1 MKLIYLVLSE
11 GSELEF
17 VGTDDNYNVL
27 KEEYLK
33 YMSTGEQEIY
43 LYSFP
48 NEGELL
54 INFDE
59 LVCIYAEEDTEEL
72 DDMEEDILEE

>member
-17 VGTDDNYNVL
+17 VGTDVDYTIL

-33 YMSTGEQEIY
+33 YMKTGEQEQY

-59 LVCIYAEEDTEEL
+59 LVCIYAEEDTDEDE
-72 DDMEEDILEE
+72 DIEEDFI